1 MSIASFK
8 PLVLSILKFKC
19 PRCRKGDMFLK
30 GKLTHPGKFS
40 SMHEACSHCE
50 LSFEPEPGYYFGAM
64 FISYAINTAIFVSV
78 WIILSLVYPDY
89 SPVEMILL
97 LLLIS
102 VICLPLI
109 YRISR
114 TIWLSIFVKFDEGNQ
129 P

>member
-1 MSIASFK
+1 
-8 PLVLSILKFKC
+8 
-19 PRCRKGDMFLK
+19 
-30 GKLTHPGKFS
+30 
-40 SMHEACSHCE
+40 
-50 LSFEPEPGYYFGAM
+50 M

>member
-1 MSIASFK
+1 
-8 PLVLSILKFKC
+8 
-19 PRCRKGDMFLK
+19 
-30 GKLTHPGKFS
+30 
-40 SMHEACSHCE
+40 MHEACSHCE